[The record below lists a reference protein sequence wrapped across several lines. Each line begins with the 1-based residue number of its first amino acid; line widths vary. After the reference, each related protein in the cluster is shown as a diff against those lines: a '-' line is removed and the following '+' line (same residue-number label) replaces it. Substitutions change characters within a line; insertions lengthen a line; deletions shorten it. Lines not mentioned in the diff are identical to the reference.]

1 MNGQTHKRHVDGHSS
16 LAVDGRKTHHRFVG
30 RCAQRPLLP
39 WGKGGL
45 SLEGSTPP
53 KPHPQDCCLLS
64 FLFSSAHFVCFLVW
78 ECAKSL
84 GYVRLFCDPMDCSPL
99 GSSVHGIFQA
109 RILEWV
115 ARPSSGLRDLPTF
128 LISSTL
134 AGKFFATRATWEAQS
149 THTYSQSETKTI
161 PLNFKIL

>member
-1 MNGQTHKRHVDGHSS
+1 MGRHIKGTLMDIVLWLWMGGKPITGLLEDVLKGHCSPE
-16 LAVDGRKTHHRFVG
+16 GREA
-30 RCAQRPLLP
+30 CP
-39 WGKGGL
+39 WRGAP
-45 SLEGSTPP
+45 PP

-134 AGKFFATRATWEAQS
+134 AGKFFATRAT
-149 THTYSQSETKTI
+149 
-161 PLNFKIL
+161 

>member
-1 MNGQTHKRHVDGHSS
+1 MNGQTHKRHVDGHGS

-39 WGKGGL
+39 WGRGG
-45 SLEGSTPP
+45 PP

-64 FLFSSAHFVCFLVW
+64 LVFVFSAHFVCFLVW

-84 GYVRLFCDPMDCSPL
+84 RHVWLFCDPMDCSPCDPMDWAPL
-99 GSSVHGIFQA
+99 FMGFSRQ
-109 RILEWV
+109 EYW
-115 ARPSSGLRDLPTF
+115 SGLPGPPPNSGIQPTF

-134 AGKFFATRATWEAQS
+134 AGKFFAARAPWEALS
-149 THTYSQSETKTI
+149 TYIYSQSETKTI